1 MVGRKMKI
9 LLSSSKPNFGFFPKR
24 GVEMFQRGLRLLFS
38 MDRRYRQLVKVDT
51 SKIPYAVNRTSSG
64 NIPIYTRIR
73 GVSRENVTYV
83 GSVYGDTKSF
93 ISDMRMSVCGE
104 SRITEEGRTII
115 IDGRFAKQ
123 IKLWLH
129 SLGF

>member
-1 MVGRKMKI
+1 
-9 LLSSSKPNFGFFPKR
+9 
-24 GVEMFQRGLRLLFS
+24 
-38 MDRRYRQLVKVDT
+38 MDRRFRQLVKVDT

-64 NIPIYTRIR
+64 NLPIYTRIQ
-73 GVSRENVTYV
+73 GISRRNVTYV

-93 ISDMRMSVCGE
+93 ISDMRMSVCGG
-104 SRITEEGRTII
+104 SRIREEGRTVI

-123 IKLWLH
+123 LKLWLH